1 MSEELVL
8 FNVEEGIGIITINRP
23 KALNALNGDVLG
35 QLEAI
40 LDRIKTDESVKVVI
54 LTGAGDKAF
63 IAGADIAEMR
73 VLRPYEI
80 RGHVARGQRI
90 SRKIET
96 LHQPVIA
103 AVNGFALGGGTE
115 LAISCDYILAGENAK
130 FGQPEVKIGVFPG
143 FGGSQRLVKHLGKL
157 RAKELCFWGEIIPA
171 KRALE
176 IGLCNEMVEP
186 AKLMDRARELAR
198 KLIKETSLAAV
209 GMCKQAIEFGSDQP
223 LEQGMLLEQS
233 LFALCFDTQDQKEGM
248 TAFLEKRRP
257 NFTGK

>member
-8 FNVEEGIGIITINRP
+8 FNVEDGIGIITINRP
-23 KALNALNGDVLG
+23 KALNALNDVVLG
-35 QLEAI
+35 QLESI
-40 LDRIKTDESVKVVI
+40 LDKVKTDESVKVVI

-73 VLRPYEI
+73 ALRPFEI
-80 RGHVARGQRI
+80 RNHVARGQRI
-90 SRKIET
+90 SRKFE
-96 LHQPVIA
+96 LLNQPVIA

-115 LAISCDYILAGENAK
+115 FAISCDYILAGENAN

-176 IGLCNEMVEP
+176 IGLCNEVVEP
-186 AKLMDRARELAR
+186 AKLMDRAKELAR
-198 KLIKETSLAAV
+198 KLIKTTSLSAIAL
-209 GMCKQAIEFGSDQP
+209 CKQAIEFGSDQP

-233 LFALCFDTQDQKEGM
+233 LFALCFDTEDQKEGM
-248 TAFLEKRRP
+248 AAFVEKRRAK
-257 NFTGK
+257 FTGK